1 MPADIRRRRGELA
14 LQVQPVDDA
23 ARDDLKASFPRTA
36 G

>member
-1 MPADIRRRRGELA
+1 MPADIRRRRDELA

-23 ARDDLKASFPRTA
+23 AGDDLKAIVPRTA